1 MKSYLISSTKKSSG
15 KTIIATGLCSVLS
28 NIDSLA
34 VFKKGPDYIDPL
46 WLSQASKA
54 KCYNLDFFT
63 MTNSEINKLY
73 KTVSH
78 GKNISIVEGNKG
90 LFDGVSLDGIDS
102 NASLAHLLKLEVI
115 LVLDCSGTTR
125 GIAPLL
131 QGYKNFDSKIKYKG
145 IILNNIVSERHESK
159 IINAVNEFTKFKV
172 IGSVHKNKNLSI
184 IEKSLGLEP
193 VFQNTSTRKIIKNI
207 SSIIKSSID
216 IKYFSNKSA
225 GTKIKTIPKIVTKHK
240 KYSDLKIGIALDQA
254 FGFYYPD
261 DLDKFKSYGVK
272 IIYFNTL
279 KDKSLPKVDGIFI
292 GGGFP
297 ERVADKLYKNSSMIK
312 SISSFINSGMPVY
325 AECGGLMYLCES
337 IKTRTKKFKMTGII
351 KGNIE
356 MFDKPI
362 GRGYVEL
369 MVNEKHPWMDKGDI
383 VKCHEFHYS
392 DIKIKNKVSFYGFKV
407 MRGYGINS
415 KHDGILYKNLVASYS
430 HLRDTAQ
437 SRWIENYLNFIYCIK
452 NNETKANI

>member
-15 KTIIATGLCSVLS
+15 KTIIATGLCSILS

-34 VFKKGPDYIDPL
+34 AFKKGPDYIDPL

-63 MTNSEINKLY
+63 MTDLEISKLY
-73 KTVSH
+73 KTASR
-78 GKNISIVEGNKG
+78 GKNISLVEGNKG
-90 LFDGVSLDGIDS
+90 LFDGVSLNGIDS

-115 LVLDCSGTTR
+115 LVLDCSGITR

-131 QGYKNFDSKIKYKG
+131 QGYKGFDSKIKYKG
-145 IILNNIVSERHESK
+145 IILNNIASERHESK

-172 IGSVHKNKNLSI
+172 IGSVHKNKKLDI

-193 VFQNTSTRKIIKNI
+193 VFQNTHTSKIIKNI
-207 SSIIKSSID
+207 SSIVKSSID
-216 IKYFSNKSA
+216 IKYLVNKSISA
-225 GTKIKTIPKIVTKHK
+225 KIKTIPKIVTKHK
-240 KYSDLKIGIALDQA
+240 KYSNLKIGVALDEA

-261 DLDKFKSYGVK
+261 DIDKFKSYGVK
-272 IIYFNTL
+272 IVYFNTL
-279 KDKSLPKVDGIFI
+279 KDKLLPEVDGLFI

-297 ERVADKLYKNSSMIK
+297 ERVTDRLHKNTSMIK
-312 SISSFINSGMPVY
+312 SISSFIDSGMPVY

-337 IKTRTKKFKMTGII
+337 IKVKARKFKMAGII
-351 KGNIE
+351 KGNVE
-356 MFDKPI
+356 MCDKPV

-369 MVNEKHPWMDKGDI
+369 MINKKHPWMNKGDVI
-383 VKCHEFHYS
+383 KCHEFHYS
-392 DIKIKNKVSFYGFKV
+392 NIKIKNNSSSYGFKV
-407 MRGYGINS
+407 IRGYGTNGR
-415 KHDGILYKNLVASYS
+415 HDGILYKNLVASYS

-452 NNETKANI
+452 NNETKTNI